1 MAEGQTDEGAFR
13 KWFGA
18 PGASRPTDKAV
29 LCQHGGRLIA
39 APTKTAQALW

>member
-18 PGASRPTDKAV
+18 PGSSRPTDNAV
-29 LCQHGGRLIA
+29 LCRHGGRLIA